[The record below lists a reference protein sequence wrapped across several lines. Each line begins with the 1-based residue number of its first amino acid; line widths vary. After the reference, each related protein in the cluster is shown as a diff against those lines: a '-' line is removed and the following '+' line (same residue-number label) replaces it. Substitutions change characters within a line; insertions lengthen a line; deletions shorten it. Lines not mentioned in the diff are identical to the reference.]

1 MTKETRTYPATEKSP
16 AVRLVPLLRSL
27 MLGAIPLLGIFFI
40 ANMPSRLGFAIWREQ
55 YAFAILTLGLA
66 ATFLSP
72 KRPSALN
79 IFLALAALVSGVY
92 STLLY
97 PRFLMQEA
105 TSVQT
110 VMAVIVLLLVLE
122 ASRRLLG
129 TVFFAF
135 VLIFIAYARFADLAP
150 GILSTFGVEWD
161 RLANYLHSDT
171 SALVGS
177 PLAVAVLDVLP
188 FVLFGAILARLGG
201 GEFFIDLAM
210 SLAGRFRGGAAKVSI
225 IASSLFGSISGSAVA
240 NVVSTGVFTIPLM
253 KRSGFKPESAGAIE
267 AVASTGGQLM
277 PPIMGAA
284 AFLMAEF
291 IGVPYSQIILAAL
304 IPALFYYT
312 SVFVQVHLQTLK
324 LDIRGL
330 EPGEVPSTRE
340 VLRKGGLFLVPLVA
354 LIYLLFSSPL
364 PVGQIG
370 LISSGI
376 LFVVSVVRSPR
387 RWYRDLGGVLANSG
401 KNMLAILVATAAAG
415 LIVGVISL
423 TGLGFAI
430 SNAIL
435 QGIGSNIVVIYLVSA
450 VIALVLGVGMPTTAA
465 YILVATLVAPT
476 IISLGAPP
484 IGAHLFLL
492 YFAMVSMITPPVNI
506 AVLTAAPMAEGNI
519 WRTGLEAVKL
529 GIVAYIIPFAFIFD
543 ATLLLRVEAFRTFD
557 LITSIALSGAGI
569 VLLAAGVT
577 GYIVGH
583 VAWWRRLP
591 LCVAGV
597 ALIIH
602 TGFVVD
608 LIALASALLLLLP
621 DIVAFARARQA
632 KQVGAQGRV

>member
-1 MTKETRTYPATEKSP
+1 MTKKTEIGQESP
-16 AVRLVPLLRSL
+16 TGGFNRLVLVLRSL
-27 MLGAIPLLGIFFI
+27 MLGAIPLIGIFFI
-40 ANMPSRLGFAIWREQ
+40 ANMPTRLGFVIWREQ
-55 YAFAILTLGLA
+55 YAFSILTLGLA
-66 ATFLSP
+66 AAFLKG
-72 KRPSALN
+72 KRPSPIN
-79 IFLALAALVSGVY
+79 IVLAAATLVSGVY
-92 STLLY
+92 STVLY

-105 TSVQT
+105 TAVQT
-110 VMAVIVLLLVLE
+110 VMAVIVLALVLE

-129 TVFFAF
+129 IIFFGF
-135 VLIFIAYARFADLAP
+135 VLLFILYARFAEFAP
-150 GILSTFGVEWD
+150 GLLSTFGVPWG
-161 RLANYLHSDT
+161 RLATYLHSDT

-188 FVLFGAILARLGG
+188 FVLFGAILAKLGG

-210 SLAGRFRGGAAKVSI
+210 SVAGRFRGGAAKVSI

-253 KRSGFKPESAGAIE
+253 KRSGFRSESAGAIE

-291 IGVPYSQIILAAL
+291 IGVPYNQIILAAL
-304 IPALFYYT
+304 IPALFYYI

-324 LDIRGL
+324 QDLRGL
-330 EPGEVPSTRE
+330 EPEEIPSARK
-340 VLRKGGLFLVPLVA
+340 VLRKGGIFLIPLIA
-354 LIYLLFSSPL
+354 LIYLLFNSPL

-376 LFVVSVVRSPR
+376 LFVVSVLRSPR
-387 RWYRDLGGVLANSG
+387 RWYRDLGGVLEDSG

-435 QGIGSNIVVIYLVSA
+435 QGIGSNIIVIYLVSA
-450 VIALVLGVGMPTTAA
+450 LIALVLGVGMPTTAA
-465 YILVATLVAPT
+465 YILVATLIAPT

-506 AVLTAAPMAEGNI
+506 AVLTAAPMAEANI
-519 WRTGLEAVKL
+519 WKTGLEAVKL

-543 ATLLLRVEAFRTFD
+543 TTLLLRVEAFSTTE
-557 LITSIALSGAGI
+557 LVSSVVLSGIGI

-577 GYIVGH
+577 GYVTST
-583 VAWWRRLP
+583 VTWWRRL
-591 LCVAGV
+591 LLSIAGV

-602 TGFVVD
+602 TGLTID
-608 LIALASALLLLLP
+608 LIALSAAVLLLVP
-621 DIVAFARARQA
+621 DILALARSRQASQARAQS
-632 KQVGAQGRV
+632 